1 MPGSGSPSSYRCG
14 RSPTKRARRSEG
26 GSLTPLKNIDDPRQR
41 SRIDAVVNDHA
52 TPARQHNLHPAR
64 RLNRA
69 RRGWRVLR
77 GLNTFRERRPTA
89 GRRLAADHC
98 LRKHRAIV
106 DLDKTPLSGQTAPRE
121 QLARRQSIPPR
132 RRRYLPPP
140 IVALAHD
147 PALLFQ
153 RPTTPGTSLDHL
165 KSRHLRHSR
174 MISHTPMSSPGDKD
188 GFRIAPMNPDAY
200 ARMLAKIAHAYA
212 VAELGESAFWP
223 KLRRF
228 IRGRPM
234 KALQWIGGDLAVPKP
249 EHRLHDIQWRI
260 QRTGPTNYLVVSLRL
275 FSFIGSPQ
283 YHVVVGE
290 LARPLD
296 QLPFLEQPLYTIDI
310 QAPVPIPKLVPIED
324 RLGGTWN

>member
-1 MPGSGSPSSYRCG
+1 M
-14 RSPTKRARRSEG
+14 TRASAAA
-26 GSLTPLKNIDDPRQR
+26 STPLSTITRRPPVSTISIRP
-41 SRIDAVVNDHA
+41 DASTGHDED
-52 TPARQHNLHPAR
+52 
-64 RLNRA
+64 
-69 RRGWRVLR
+69 GEFSG

-174 MISHTPMSSPGDKD
+174 MISHTPMSSPPHPSHKAVLSAGIRFSLHESSEFD
-188 GFRIAPMNPDAY
+188 GRAA
-200 ARMLAKIAHAYA
+200 AA
-212 VAELGESAFWP
+212 VRSAEEPCRVHSTCTMCP
-223 KLRRF
+223 
-228 IRGRPM
+228 
-234 KALQWIGGDLAVPKP
+234 
-249 EHRLHDIQWRI
+249 H
-260 QRTGPTNYLVVSLRL
+260 
-275 FSFIGSPQ
+275 
-283 YHVVVGE
+283 
-290 LARPLD
+290 
-296 QLPFLEQPLYTIDI
+296 
-310 QAPVPIPKLVPIED
+310 
-324 RLGGTWN
+324 